1 MHQKKYQNVNLLEL
15 ILVKNVIIQIMKLL
29 EYKHLLVSLKI
40 KTIKLEKESNK
51 KMKELEYKIKT
62 LNLQLTSQI
71 TQ

>member
-1 MHQKKYQNVNLLEL
+1 
-15 ILVKNVIIQIMKLL
+15 MKLV

-51 KMKELEYKIKT
+51 KMRELEYKIKT